1 MSNSFGFGG
10 HNVCLAFGRYWSVR
24 GTLRATAGR
33 GEDGEMASPKIYVKA
48 CINGART
55 PDQHPH
61 LPVTPEQ
68 LASEAVA
75 AHRAGAL
82 AVHMHPKN
90 ADGVD
95 SLVAADVDAA
105 VSAVR
110 HAAPGLPLGVTT
122 GYWALPDAQQRLRA
136 VESWNVLPDFTS
148 LNWHEPG
155 SPELAEVILGR
166 GLGVEVGIFHAEAA
180 ESWAASDIAPHCMR
194 VMIELGPDGD
204 AATADELIS
213 LVAAAGSPAP
223 VLLHGLDESC
233 WPLLE
238 HAGVRGVQT
247 RIGMEDTLRLPDGST
262 AEDNAAL
269 VSAAVELLSR

>member
-1 MSNSFGFGG
+1 MPSSPP
-10 HNVCLAFGRYWSVR
+10 S
-24 GTLRATAGR
+24 
-33 GEDGEMASPKIYVKA
+33 SPKIYVKA

-55 PDQHPH
+55 PDQHPN

-68 LASEAVA
+68 LAAEAVA
-75 AHRAGAL
+75 AHGAGAR
-82 AVHMHPKN
+82 AVHMHPKS

-95 SLVAADVDAA
+95 SLLAGEVDAA

-110 HAAPGLPLGVTT
+110 EALPGLPLGVTT

-136 VESWNVLPDFTS
+136 VESWSVLPDFAS

-155 SPELAEVILGR
+155 SPDLAKLLLSR

-180 ESWAASDIAPHCMR
+180 KSWAASDIAPHCLR
-194 VMIELGPDGD
+194 VMIELGADGD
-204 AATADELIS
+204 TATADEL
-213 LVAAAGSPAP
+213 LAMVAAAGSPAP
-223 VLLHGLDESC
+223 ILLHGLDESC

-238 HAGVRGVQT
+238 HAGVKGVQT

-262 AEDNAAL
+262 ASGNAAL

>member
-1 MSNSFGFGG
+1 MPSSPP
-10 HNVCLAFGRYWSVR
+10 S
-24 GTLRATAGR
+24 
-33 GEDGEMASPKIYVKA
+33 SPKIYVKA

-55 PDQHPH
+55 PDQHPN

-68 LASEAVA
+68 LAAEAVA
-75 AHRAGAL
+75 AHGAGAK
-82 AVHMHPKN
+82 AVHMHPKS

-95 SLVAADVDAA
+95 SLLAGEVDAA

-110 HAAPGLPLGVTT
+110 EALPGLPLGVTT

-136 VESWNVLPDFTS
+136 VESWSVLPDFAS

-155 SPELAEVILGR
+155 SPDLARLLLSR

-180 ESWAASDIAPHCMR
+180 KSWAASDIAPHCLR
-194 VMIELGPDGD
+194 VMIELGADGD
-204 AATADELIS
+204 TATADEL
-213 LVAAAGSPAP
+213 LAMVAAAGSPAP
-223 VLLHGLDESC
+223 ILLHGLDESC

-238 HAGVRGVQT
+238 HAGVKGVQT
-247 RIGMEDTLRLPDGST
+247 RIGMEDTLRLPDGS
-262 AEDNAAL
+262 AASGNAAL